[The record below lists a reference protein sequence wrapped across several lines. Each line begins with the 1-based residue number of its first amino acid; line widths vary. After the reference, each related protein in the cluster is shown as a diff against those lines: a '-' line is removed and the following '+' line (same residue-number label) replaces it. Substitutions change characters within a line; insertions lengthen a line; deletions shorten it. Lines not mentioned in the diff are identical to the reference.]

1 MVNQMSLL
9 TGHLD
14 SSKKMQESLL
24 EALTRQ
30 ESKGVEEARAE
41 TNSEARGDISQDS
54 ELQQE
59 LAQRNQELL
68 SMNNNLSQ

>member
-1 MVNQMSLL
+1 MALL

-24 EALTRQ
+24 QALTRQ
-30 ESKGVEEARAE
+30 QEQTDQKKDHKPNSLEGETDSQTFSENQEANE
-41 TNSEARGDISQDS
+41 K
-54 ELQQE
+54 

-68 SMNNNLSQ
+68 SMNNNLS